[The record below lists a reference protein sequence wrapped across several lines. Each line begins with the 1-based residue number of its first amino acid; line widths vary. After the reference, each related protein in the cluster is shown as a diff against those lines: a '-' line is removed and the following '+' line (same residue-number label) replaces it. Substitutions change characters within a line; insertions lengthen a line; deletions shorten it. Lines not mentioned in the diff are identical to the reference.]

1 MLLERLLEGWG
12 YHDIVA
18 TTDST
23 QALELC
29 IGCKPDLIML
39 DLKMPPPD
47 GFQLMRELAV
57 LNRAG
62 SYQPILALT
71 ADVSD
76 DVKERALALGAKDFL
91 SKPFSLNEVRLRVA
105 NLLETRRLHVAL
117 TRQNETLDR
126 SVRERTRSLEL
137 AREELLDR
145 LSLAAEYRDDE
156 TNKHAKRVGLTAS
169 LLARQLDVPEEDVEL
184 IRRAAPLH
192 DIGKI
197 GIPDGILLK
206 PGRLTPGEVVQM
218 RCHSMLGAKILS
230 GSTSPVLRLA
240 EEIAMTHHERWNGD
254 GYPTGLAGEE
264 IPLAGR
270 LVALA
275 DVFDALTHRR
285 PYKEAMSVGLA
296 VAEIGTLRGT
306 HFDPRVVDAFFAD
319 AGWCARL
326 RTAA

>member
-1 MLLERLLEGWG
+1 
-12 YHDIVA
+12 
-18 TTDST
+18 
-23 QALELC
+23 
-29 IGCKPDLIML
+29 ML

-57 LNRAG
+57 HSRVG

-71 ADVSD
+71 ADLSD

-169 LLARQLDVPEEDVEL
+169 LLARQLDVPAEDVEL

-218 RCHSMLGAKILS
+218 RGHSMLGAKILS